1 MKQIEI
7 PFNKLKLLLALT
19 GSALFV
25 WLGIYL
31 VFVWSEEPSASN
43 PIVKKIIG
51 GVSILFFGA
60 VGVFGLLKII
70 LNKSALII
78 NDEGILDNSS
88 STSFGL
94 IKWETITGFKI
105 EEMMSQKFLVIH
117 VTNPEELI
125 EAAKG
130 MRKKVM
136 KNNYSMYRTPITIP
150 SSVISYK
157 LVNLK
162 ELLEKKLDEKQ
173 LNIK

>member
-1 MKQIEI
+1 MNKIEI
-7 PFNKLKLLLALT
+7 AFNKWKLLLAII

-31 VFVWSEEPSASN
+31 VFIWTEDPSTSY
-43 PIVKKIIG
+43 PLVKKIVG
-51 GVSILFFGA
+51 GISILFFGA
-60 VGVFGLLKII
+60 VGLFGIYKLV
-70 LNKSALII
+70 LNKSALVIS
-78 NDEGILDNSS
+78 DEGILDNSS

-125 EAAKG
+125 EQAKG
-130 MRKKVM
+130 LRKKVM

-150 SSVISYK
+150 SSVINYK
-157 LVNLK
+157 LVELK
-162 ELLEKKLDEKQ
+162 ALLEKWLDEKQ
-173 LNIK
+173 N

>member
-1 MKQIEI
+1 MNNIEI
-7 PFNKLKLLLALT
+7 AFNKWKLLLTLV

-25 WLGIYL
+25 WLGINL
-31 VFVWSEEPSASN
+31 VFIWSEEPNTSF
-43 PIVKKIIG
+43 PLVKKIVG
-51 GVSILFFGA
+51 GMSILFFGA
-60 VGVFGLLKII
+60 VGLFGIYKLI

-125 EAAKG
+125 ERAKG

-150 SSVISYK
+150 SSVINYK

-173 LNIK
+173 LNFK